1 MSVQSLLKNRTSN
14 TNNTISRR
22 DANAV
27 KQQGQLLAQIA
38 DNWSVM
44 VGRAARLIVVGQDF
58 PVSRKMYLHV
68 TAPRPLVVIAEI
80 RIDGRILM
88 SGSYARYNPAAH
100 EMRYNRLFQYDI
112 GMPFAESSKGVPA
125 EALVL
130 RKRELVTAALT
141 LLRSFVRDEPTKFIP
156 MPEVG
161 CDAGGYLYED
171 FSACMGVEIKNPA
184 VNCMAD
190 ISLPNPAHKVL
201 DAQGIDAEDAAIAIM
216 ADGVAATDILAECR
230 ARLGSCAA
238 VVPDAALHEALISG
252 TPMFRFQ
259 LPVLEAV
266 EHFPEECVEA
276 VARTLLP
283 WQRTRV
289 THEDLMRACQNPT
302 EPLTISGLSKPVVF
316 EAESFETA
324 PDYAGDPM
332 PSINYMPASAA
343 RAVIVDT

>member
-1 MSVQSLLKNRTSN
+1 MSLSLLKKKSRPEHH
-14 TNNTISRR
+14 TNRR
-22 DANAV
+22 DENAV
-27 KQQGQLLAQIA
+27 KQQSMLLDRIA
-38 DNWSVM
+38 EKFDVL
-44 VGRAARLIVVGQDF
+44 VGRAARLVVVGNNF
-58 PVSRKMYLHV
+58 PVTQKLYLHV
-68 TAPRPLVVIAEI
+68 WSPRPLVVIAEI
-80 RIDGRILM
+80 RPDGRILM

-112 GMPFAESSKGVPA
+112 AMPFAETSKGVPA

-141 LLRSFVRDEPTKFIP
+141 LLRAFVRDEPTKFVP

-190 ISLPNPAHKVL
+190 ISLPNPAHKIFE
-201 DAQGIDAEDAAIAIM
+201 AQGIDAEDAATAIM
-216 ADGVAATDILAECR
+216 ADGVAAIELVAEFKS
-230 ARLGSCAA
+230 RLGACAHN
-238 VVPDAALHEALISG
+238 VPDSAITEALISG

-259 LPVLEAV
+259 LPVLDALEQ
-266 EHFPEECVEA
+266 FPEECAEA
-276 VARTLLP
+276 VARHLLP
-283 WQRTRV
+283 WQRARV

-302 EPLTISGLSKPVVF
+302 DPLVISGLSKPVVF
-316 EAESFETA
+316 QAEDFEPA

-332 PSINYMPASAA
+332 PQVNYMPPSASS
-343 RAVIVDT
+343 AVIVDT